1 MNEKIYEAILNPV
14 TVACLFVGGSL
25 IGVGLARI
33 GVDLVSLIREV
44 E

>member
-14 TVACLFVGGSL
+14 TLACIFAGGIL
-25 IGVGLARI
+25 IGVGLAREH
-33 GVDLVSLIREV
+33 IRKSQIQED

>member
-14 TVACLFVGGSL
+14 TVACVFMGGLL

-33 GVDLVSLIREV
+33 GVGLVSQIQED

>member
-14 TVACLFVGGSL
+14 NVACLFVGGLL

-33 GVDLVSLIREV
+33 GVGLVNQIQED

>member
-14 TVACLFVGGSL
+14 TVACVSVGGLL
-25 IGVGLARI
+25 IGVGLGRI
-33 GVDLVSLIREV
+33 CVGLVSLIQED

>member
-1 MNEKIYEAILNPV
+1 MNEKIYDAILTPAN
-14 TVACLFVGGSL
+14 VACLFVGGLL

-33 GVDLVSLIREV
+33 GVGLVSQIQED